1 MVYVRAKL
9 PKNSNTRKLKV
20 KIPDGLGVN
29 YITPKWGAWRLKRS
43 PLSPQI
49 DPPET
54 VPSVFQVGAAQ
65 VYGGRRFFD

>member
-20 KIPDGLGVN
+20 KIPDGLAST
-29 YITPKWGAWRLKRS
+29 ILHLKWGAWRLKRS

-54 VPSVFQVGAAQ
+54 VPSMFQVGAAQ
-65 VYGGRRFFD
+65 VYGGRQFLD